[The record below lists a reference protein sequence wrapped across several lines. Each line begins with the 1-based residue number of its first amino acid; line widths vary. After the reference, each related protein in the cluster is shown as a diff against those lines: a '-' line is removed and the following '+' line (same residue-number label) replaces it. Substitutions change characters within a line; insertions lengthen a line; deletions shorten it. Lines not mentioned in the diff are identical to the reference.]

1 VAKSGSGSGS
11 TSDTGASDAS
21 DVLWLRPQRARRQP
35 QAALSLAEIA
45 RAALAIADA
54 EGTEALTMRRIAQD
68 LGCGT
73 MSLYRHVRTKDEV
86 FDLIVDTALGEV
98 AQPAAPSGDWLADL
112 RQLAVA
118 KRTVLLAHPWLA
130 QLIAGRPLVG
140 PHALATTEFSL
151 RVVADLGLS
160 MDDRVRVINT
170 LHSFVNGFVQTESG
184 ERTWRLP
191 ADDAPGTDGSGGG
204 SGGSADDWR
213 TRTLP
218 YLRHVLDRGDHPH
231 FSALVNEATSHP
243 DPDADFAWQLQR
255 VLDGLAT
262 VVND

>member
-1 VAKSGSGSGS
+1 MSGS
-11 TSDTGASDAS
+11 TSNTGASDAS

-35 QAALSLAEIA
+35 HVALSQDEIA
-45 RAALAIADA
+45 RVALAIADA
-54 EGTEALTMRRIAQD
+54 EGTDALTMRRIAQD

-73 MSLYRHVRTKDEV
+73 MSLYRHVRTKEEV

-98 AQPAAPSGDWLADL
+98 EQPAAPSGDWLADL

-130 QLIAGRPLVG
+130 RLIAGRPLVG
-140 PHALATTEFSL
+140 PRALASTEFAL
-151 RVVADLGLS
+151 RVVADLGLT

-170 LHSFVNGFVQTESG
+170 LHSFVNGFVQTEWE
-184 ERTWRLP
+184 ERTWRRP
-191 ADDAPGTDGSGGG
+191 ADGTTDAGGDP
-204 SGGSADDWR
+204 ADDWR
-213 TRTLP
+213 ARTLP
-218 YLRHVLDRGDHPH
+218 YLRHVLDSGTYPY
-231 FSALVNEATSHP
+231 FSAMVNEATPHP
-243 DPDADFAWQLQR
+243 DLEADFAWQLQR

>member
-1 VAKSGSGSGS
+1 MSGS
-11 TSDTGASDAS
+11 TSNTGASDAS

-35 QAALSLAEIA
+35 QVALSQDEIA
-45 RAALAIADA
+45 RVALAIADA
-54 EGTEALTMRRIAQD
+54 EGTDALTMRRIAQD

-98 AQPAAPSGDWLADL
+98 EQPAAPSGDWLADL

-130 QLIAGRPLVG
+130 RLVAGRPLVG
-140 PHALATTEFSL
+140 PRALASTEFAL

-170 LHSFVNGFVQTESG
+170 LHSFVNGFVQTEWE
-184 ERTWRLP
+184 ERTWRRP
-191 ADDAPGTDGSGGG
+191 ADEATEGSDAIDGSGDP
-204 SGGSADDWR
+204 AADWR
-213 TRTLP
+213 ARTLP
-218 YLRHVLDRGDHPH
+218 YLRHVLDSGRYPY
-231 FSALVNEATSHP
+231 FSAMVDEATSHP
-243 DPDADFAWQLQR
+243 DPEADFAWQLQR

-262 VVND
+262 VVNG